1 MSRPLAFLA
10 ALLFAAISVSSAC
23 MAGPLPDT
31 ISFELKPSLR
41 SGNLQLALWD
51 RTDEPPPQ
59 HQRRFFRSEGPD
71 GLDLRTF
78 AAGGPVTFALVREAG
93 RIDCAGTSTSSL
105 ATGSCRFTPDP
116 GFADYLAA
124 HGIARP
130 TRDEAYALTMT
141 QASRA
146 LIEALAAA
154 NYPRPDLDELTALV
168 GAPGQPRLYRPARRP
183 RVQAQRISTSSRAFA
198 ALHVTPDFIE
208 GLKRAGYTQ
217 LDADD
222 IVSFKALDITP
233 EFIASLRSAGYPNL
247 SADEVTQFAALH
259 ITPEFIAG
267 FARAGFRDLDVD
279 TLVQLK
285 ALNVTPEFI
294 KSLEAHGLH
303 PKTAEQLVRL
313 KAAGLDE

>member
-51 RTDEPPPQ
+51 RGDERHHNISGDSFAPK
-59 HQRRFFRSEGPD
+59 ELT

-93 RIDCAGTSTSSL
+93 RIDCAGTSASSL

-116 GFADYLAA
+116 GFANYLAA

-141 QASRA
+141 QANRA

-154 NYPRPDLDELTALV
+154 NYPRPDLDELTALSALEV
-168 GAPGQPRLYRPARRP
+168 NRDYIAELASRGFKPKNLDEL
-183 RVQAQRISTSSRAFA
+183 TSFA

-222 IVSFKALDITP
+222 IVSFKTLDITP
-233 EFIASLRSAGYPNL
+233 EFIA
-247 SADEVTQFAALH
+247 E
-259 ITPEFIAG
+259 
-267 FARAGFRDLDVD
+267 FARAGFRNLDVD

-294 KSLEAHGLH
+294 RSLEAHGLH